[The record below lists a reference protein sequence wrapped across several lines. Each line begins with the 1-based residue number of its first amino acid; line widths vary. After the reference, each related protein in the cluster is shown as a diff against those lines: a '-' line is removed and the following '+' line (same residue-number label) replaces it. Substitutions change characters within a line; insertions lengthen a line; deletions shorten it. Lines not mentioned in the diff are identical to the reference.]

1 MYIFKTV
8 ARFSSCILRCGKN
21 NNGEWKSNWQNYR
34 ECCPLGY
41 PYLVS
46 NTRDATTVHKS
57 HRDGV
62 SGWPRLMLPPQ
73 TSGSIPFR
81 ISFSIF
87 KDWKLRCSPLSRGLY
102 TRMQSR
108 MGRDT
113 GGRGVWAYGDRVSLY
128 CGCDN
133 SGSHCVDQ
141 VGLKLTEICLLL
153 PP

>member
-1 MYIFKTV
+1 MQTEFLNARRSQRISFKTFALLIVTSNILTKMYIFKTV
-8 ARFSSCILRCGKN
+8 HKPPLAHWGMG
-21 NNGEWKSNWQNYR
+21 GEWKSNWQNYR

-57 HRDGV
+57 HRDRV
-62 SGWPRLMLPPQ
+62 YGWPYLMLLPQ

-108 MGRDT
+108 MGRDKA
-113 GGRGVWAYGDRVSLY
+113 GRGMWTYGDRVSL
-128 CGCDN
+128 
-133 SGSHCVDQ
+133 
-141 VGLKLTEICLLL
+141 
-153 PP
+153 